1 MNNTF
6 LNADLIVAIIGIIVT
21 SLIAVTGG
29 IYAIITNTKK
39 YELTE
44 SFRQE
49 ILEWYSSV
57 VKVMIN
63 IIHFCENGDFYAN
76 ERSSEKAEMLSQ
88 LSALAEIGRFY
99 FPNVIKKDGFG
110 NEKPS
115 AYRGTRHVV
124 LEFILQFYFIALK
137 SADKEDTSILWKLE
151 QNFTSFIFEVIKPR
165 KRNKIYSKYL
175 TITIPQGKSLM
186 DFLYENPSNIFI
198 FTKL

>member
-6 LNADLIVAIIGIIVT
+6 LSADLIVAILGIVVT
-21 SLIAVTGG
+21 ALIPIIGG

-44 SFRQE
+44 NYRQE

-76 ERSSEKAEMLSQ
+76 EHSSEKVEMLSQ

-124 LEFILQFYFIALK
+124 LEFILQFYFTASK
-137 SADKEDTSILWKLE
+137 STDKADIRILWKLE

-165 KRNKIYSKYL
+165 KRNKVYSKYL
-175 TITIPQGKSLM
+175 TITIPKGKSLI
-186 DFLYENPSNIFI
+186 DFLNEDPSNIFI